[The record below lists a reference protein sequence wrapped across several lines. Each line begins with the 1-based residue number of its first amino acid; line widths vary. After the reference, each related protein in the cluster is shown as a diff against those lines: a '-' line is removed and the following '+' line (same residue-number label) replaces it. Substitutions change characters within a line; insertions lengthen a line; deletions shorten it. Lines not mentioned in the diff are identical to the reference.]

1 MHVTTAE
8 KESNEFNQ
16 ACNDTEQLRPAE
28 HRRHAAEGDHHVSLD
43 MPGRSGN
50 DEDALATRQDC
61 ARSGPLRSD
70 EVPTKVSVEYTR
82 SALEHEAHD
91 EEKEVLHWNVNRNKF
106 VSRTDQ
112 VGSFLISTRYKV
124 KL

>member
-1 MHVTTAE
+1 MT
-8 KESNEFNQ
+8 
-16 ACNDTEQLRPAE
+16 
-28 HRRHAAEGDHHVSLD
+28 
-43 MPGRSGN
+43 RS
-50 DEDALATRQDC
+50 ALATRQDC
-61 ARSGPLRSD
+61 ARSGPLRND

-124 KL
+124 KLKSY